1 MKIEN
6 VDGPLLEVK
15 GLSKY
20 YTAESNKILNKRKYI
35 KVVDHIDLSIYPGE
49 VFGLVGE
56 SGCGKST
63 FAKMLVDVIT
73 PTEGQIAYKGKNYSE
88 MSHQQKKEY
97 HKDIQIIFQDPYS
110 SLNPKK
116 RVGWILEEPL
126 KIHTALTSQERKQKV
141 EEILEVAGL
150 DASFKGKFPNEL
162 SGGQRQRVSVA
173 AALMLNP
180 ELIIADESV
189 SALDVSIQSQI
200 LNLMK
205 KLQEEKNLTYL
216 FISHDLNVVQYMSDR
231 IGVMY
236 FGKLVE
242 VGSVD
247 DIYQSP
253 RHPYTK
259 ALLSSI
265 PSVSGEMERERI
277 LLTGDVPDLLAP
289 PGGCP
294 FHTRCR
300 EMKESCKRECP
311 ELVEIEKGH
320 FVSCNCVQAL
330 RETYT

>member
-1 MKIEN
+1 MNIEN
-6 VDGPLLEVK
+6 VEPLLEVK

-20 YTAESNKILNKRKYI
+20 YTAQSNKILNKRKDI
-35 KVVDHIDLSIYPGE
+35 KVVEHIDLSIYPGE

-63 FAKMLVDVIT
+63 FAKMLVDVIQ
-73 PTEGQIAYKGKNYSE
+73 PTMGQISYKGKHYSA
-88 MSHQQKKEY
+88 MSRQQKKEY
-97 HKDIQIIFQDPYS
+97 HRQIQIIFQDPYS

-116 RVGWILEEPL
+116 KIGWILEEPL
-126 KIHTALTSQERKQKV
+126 KIHTELASKDRKLKV
-141 EEILEVAGL
+141 EEILEVVGL
-150 DASFKGKFPNEL
+150 DASFKGKYPNEL
-162 SGGQRQRVSVA
+162 SGGQRQRVSIA

-242 VGSVD
+242 VGSVA
-247 DIYQSP
+247 DIYHSP
-253 RHPYTK
+253 KHPYTK

-265 PSVSGEMERERI
+265 PSVSKEEKRERI
-277 LLTGDVPDLLAP
+277 LLTGDVPDLSAP

-300 EMKESCKRECP
+300 EMKESCKDSCP
-311 ELVEIEKGH
+311 ELVEMENGH
-320 FVSCNCVQAL
+320 FVSCHCHKTACAM
-330 RETYT
+330 EEG

>member
-1 MKIEN
+1 MKYEN
-6 VDGPLLEVK
+6 LEKPLLEVK
-15 GLSKY
+15 GLCKY
-20 YTAESNKILNKRKYI
+20 YAAESNKILNKRKYI
-35 KVVDHIDLSIYPGE
+35 KVVEHIDLCIYPGE

-73 PTEGQIAYKGKNYSE
+73 PTNGQISYKGKNYSA
-88 MSHQQKKEY
+88 MSHQEKNEY
-97 HKDIQIIFQDPYS
+97 HKQVQIIFQDPYS

-116 RVGWILEEPL
+116 KIGWILEEPL
-126 KIHTALTSQERKQKV
+126 KLHTELASQERKQKV
-141 EEILEVAGL
+141 EEILEVVGL
-150 DASFKGKFPNEL
+150 DASFKGKYPNEL
-162 SGGQRQRVSVA
+162 SGGQRQRVSIA

-180 ELIIADESV
+180 EIIIADESV

-247 DIYQSP
+247 DIYHSP
-253 RHPYTK
+253 KHPYTK

-265 PSVSGEMERERI
+265 PSVSGEKERERI
-277 LLTGDVPDLLAP
+277 LLTGDVPDLSAP

-300 EMKESCKRECP
+300 EMKESCNIECP
-311 ELVEIEKGH
+311 GLVEIEKGH
-320 FVSCNCVQAL
+320 FVSCHYV
-330 RETYT
+330 

>member
-1 MKIEN
+1 MNIEN
-6 VDGPLLEVK
+6 VEPLLEVK

-20 YTAESNKILNKRKYI
+20 YTAQSNKILNKRKDI
-35 KVVDHIDLSIYPGE
+35 KVVEHIDLSIYPGE

-63 FAKMLVDVIT
+63 FAKMLVDVIQ
-73 PTEGQIAYKGKNYSE
+73 PTMGQISYKGKPYSA
-88 MSHQQKKEY
+88 MSRQQKKEY
-97 HKDIQIIFQDPYS
+97 HRQIQIIFQDPYS

-116 RVGWILEEPL
+116 KVGWILEEPL
-126 KIHTALTSQERKQKV
+126 QIHTELASKDRKLKV
-141 EEILEVAGL
+141 EEILEVVGL
-150 DASFKGKFPNEL
+150 DASFRGKYPNEL
-162 SGGQRQRVSVA
+162 SGGQRQRVSIA

-242 VGSVD
+242 VGSVE
-247 DIYQSP
+247 DIYHSP
-253 RHPYTK
+253 KHPYTK

-265 PSVSGEMERERI
+265 PSVSKEEKRERI
-277 LLTGDVPDLLAP
+277 LLTGDVPDLSAP

-300 EMKESCKRECP
+300 EMKESCKDSCP
-311 ELVEIEKGH
+311 ELVEMENGH
-320 FVSCNCVQAL
+320 FVSCHCAIVQ
-330 RETYT
+330 

>member
-1 MKIEN
+1 MNIES
-6 VDGPLLEVK
+6 VEPLLEVK

-20 YTAESNKILNKRKYI
+20 YTAQSNKILNKRKDI
-35 KVVDHIDLSIYPGE
+35 KVVEHIDLSIYPGE

-63 FAKMLVDVIT
+63 FAKMLVNVIQ
-73 PTEGQIAYKGKNYSE
+73 PTMGQISYKGKPYSA
-88 MSHQQKKEY
+88 MSRQQKKEY
-97 HKDIQIIFQDPYS
+97 HRQIQIIFQDPYS

-116 RVGWILEEPL
+116 KIGWILEEPL
-126 KIHTALTSQERKQKV
+126 KIHTELASKDRKLKV
-141 EEILEVAGL
+141 EEILEVVGL
-150 DASFKGKFPNEL
+150 DASFRGKYPNEL
-162 SGGQRQRVSVA
+162 SGGQRQRVSIA

-242 VGSVD
+242 VGSVE
-247 DIYQSP
+247 DIYHSP
-253 RHPYTK
+253 KHPYTK

-265 PSVSGEMERERI
+265 PSVSKEEKRERI
-277 LLTGDVPDLLAP
+277 LLTGDVPDLSAP

-300 EMKESCKRECP
+300 EMKESCKDSCP
-311 ELVEIEKGH
+311 ELVEMENGH
-320 FVSCNCVQAL
+320 FVSCHCAIVQ
-330 RETYT
+330 

>member
-1 MKIEN
+1 MNIEN
-6 VDGPLLEVK
+6 VEPLLEVK

-20 YTAESNKILNKRKYI
+20 YTAQSNKILNKRKDI
-35 KVVDHIDLSIYPGE
+35 KVVEHIDLSIYPGE

-63 FAKMLVDVIT
+63 FAKMLVNVIQ
-73 PTEGQIAYKGKNYSE
+73 PTMGQISYKGKPYSA
-88 MSHQQKKEY
+88 MSRQQKKEY
-97 HKDIQIIFQDPYS
+97 HRQIQIIFQDPYS

-116 RVGWILEEPL
+116 KIGWILEEPL
-126 KIHTALTSQERKQKV
+126 KIHTELASKDRKLKV
-141 EEILEVAGL
+141 EEILEVVGL
-150 DASFKGKFPNEL
+150 DASFKGKYPNEL
-162 SGGQRQRVSVA
+162 SGGQRQRVSIA

-242 VGSVD
+242 VGSVA
-247 DIYQSP
+247 DIYHSP
-253 RHPYTK
+253 KHPYTK

-265 PSVSGEMERERI
+265 PSVSKEEKRERI
-277 LLTGDVPDLLAP
+277 LLTGDVPDLSAP

-300 EMKESCKRECP
+300 EMKESCKDSCP
-311 ELVEIEKGH
+311 ELVEMENGH
-320 FVSCNCVQAL
+320 FVSCHCAIVQ
-330 RETYT
+330 

>member
-1 MKIEN
+1 MNIEN
-6 VDGPLLEVK
+6 VEPLLEVK

-20 YTAESNKILNKRKYI
+20 YTAQSNKILNKRKDI
-35 KVVDHIDLSIYPGE
+35 KVVEHIDLSIYPGE

-63 FAKMLVDVIT
+63 FAKMLVDVIQ
-73 PTEGQIAYKGKNYSE
+73 PTMGQISYKGKHYSA
-88 MSHQQKKEY
+88 MSRQQKKEY
-97 HKDIQIIFQDPYS
+97 HRQIQIIFQDPYS

-116 RVGWILEEPL
+116 KIGWILEEPL
-126 KIHTALTSQERKQKV
+126 KIHTELASQDRKLKV
-141 EEILEVAGL
+141 EEILEVVGL
-150 DASFKGKFPNEL
+150 DASFKGKYPNEL
-162 SGGQRQRVSVA
+162 SGGQRQRVSIA

-242 VGSVD
+242 VGSVA
-247 DIYQSP
+247 DIYHSP
-253 RHPYTK
+253 KHPYTK

-265 PSVSGEMERERI
+265 PSVSKEEKRERI
-277 LLTGDVPDLLAP
+277 LLTGDVPDLSAP

-294 FHTRCR
+294 FHTRCQ
-300 EMKESCKRECP
+300 EMKESCKDSCP
-311 ELVEIEKGH
+311 ELVEMENGH
-320 FVSCNCVQAL
+320 FVSCHCAIVQ
-330 RETYT
+330 

>member
-1 MKIEN
+1 MKFEN
-6 VDGPLLEVK
+6 VNEPLLEVK

-20 YTAESNKILNKRKYI
+20 YTAKSNKILSKRKDI
-35 KVVDHIDLSIYPGE
+35 KVVQHIDLGIYPGE

-63 FAKMLVDVIT
+63 FAKMLVDVIN
-73 PTEGQIAYKGKNYSE
+73 PTKGQITYKGRNYSA
-88 MSHQQKKEY
+88 MSHQEKKEY
-97 HKDIQIIFQDPYS
+97 HKQIQIIFQDPYS

-116 RVGWILEEPL
+116 KIGWILEEPL
-126 KIHTALTSQERKQKV
+126 KIHLNLTSQERKMKV
-141 EEILEVAGL
+141 EEVLEEVGL
-150 DASFKGKFPNEL
+150 DASFKGKYPNEL
-162 SGGQRQRVSVA
+162 SGGQRQRVSIA

-242 VGSVD
+242 VGSVN
-247 DIYQSP
+247 DIYHEP
-253 RHPYTK
+253 KHPYTK
-259 ALLSSI
+259 ALISSI
-265 PSVSGEMERERI
+265 PSVSGEEKRERI
-277 LLTGDVPDLLAP
+277 LLTGDVPDLSAP
-289 PGGCP
+289 PGGCS
-294 FHTRCR
+294 FHSRCR
-300 EMKESCKRECP
+300 EMKESCKEKCP
-311 ELVEIEKGH
+311 ELVDNGNGH
-320 FVSCNCVQAL
+320 FVSCHCVPSSAP
-330 RETYT
+330 

>member
-1 MKIEN
+1 MNIES
-6 VDGPLLEVK
+6 VEPLLEVK

-20 YTAESNKILNKRKYI
+20 YTAQSNKILNKRKDI
-35 KVVDHIDLSIYPGE
+35 KVVEHIDLSIYPGE

-63 FAKMLVDVIT
+63 FAKMLVNVIQ
-73 PTEGQIAYKGKNYSE
+73 PTMGQISYKGKPYSA
-88 MSHQQKKEY
+88 MSRQQKKEY
-97 HKDIQIIFQDPYS
+97 HRQIQIIFQDPYS

-116 RVGWILEEPL
+116 KIGWILEEPL
-126 KIHTALTSQERKQKV
+126 KIHTELASKDRKLKV
-141 EEILEVAGL
+141 EEILEVVGL
-150 DASFKGKFPNEL
+150 DASFRGKYPNEL
-162 SGGQRQRVSVA
+162 SGGQRQGVSIA

-242 VGSVD
+242 VGSVE
-247 DIYQSP
+247 DIYHSP
-253 RHPYTK
+253 KHPYTK

-265 PSVSGEMERERI
+265 PSVSKEEKRERI
-277 LLTGDVPDLLAP
+277 LLTGDVPDLSAP

-300 EMKESCKRECP
+300 EMKESCKDSCP
-311 ELVEIEKGH
+311 ELVEMENGH
-320 FVSCNCVQAL
+320 FVSCHCAIVQ
-330 RETYT
+330 

>member
-1 MKIEN
+1 MNIEN
-6 VDGPLLEVK
+6 VEPLLEVK

-20 YTAESNKILNKRKYI
+20 YTAQSNKILNKRKDI
-35 KVVDHIDLSIYPGE
+35 KVVEHIDLSIYPGE

-63 FAKMLVDVIT
+63 FAKMLVDVIQ
-73 PTEGQIAYKGKNYSE
+73 PTMGQISYKGKPYSA
-88 MSHQQKKEY
+88 MSRQQKKEY
-97 HKDIQIIFQDPYS
+97 HRQIQIIFQDPYS

-116 RVGWILEEPL
+116 KIGWILEEPL
-126 KIHTALTSQERKQKV
+126 KIHTELASQDRKLKV
-141 EEILEVAGL
+141 EEILEVVGL
-150 DASFKGKFPNEL
+150 DASFKGKYPNEL
-162 SGGQRQRVSVA
+162 SGGQRQRVSIA

-242 VGSVD
+242 VGSVA
-247 DIYQSP
+247 DIYHSP
-253 RHPYTK
+253 KHPYTK

-265 PSVSGEMERERI
+265 PSVSKEEKRERI
-277 LLTGDVPDLLAP
+277 LLTGDVPDLSAP

-300 EMKESCKRECP
+300 EMKESCKDSCP
-311 ELVEIEKGH
+311 ELVEMENGH
-320 FVSCNCVQAL
+320 FVSCHCAIVQ
-330 RETYT
+330 

>member
-1 MKIEN
+1 MNIEN
-6 VDGPLLEVK
+6 VEPLLEVK

-20 YTAESNKILNKRKYI
+20 YTAQSNKILNKRKDI
-35 KVVDHIDLSIYPGE
+35 KVVEHIDLSIYPGE

-63 FAKMLVDVIT
+63 FAKMLVDVIQ
-73 PTEGQIAYKGKNYSE
+73 PTMGQISYKGKPYSA
-88 MSHQQKKEY
+88 MSRQQKKEY
-97 HKDIQIIFQDPYS
+97 HRQIQIIFQDPYS

-116 RVGWILEEPL
+116 KIGWILEEPL
-126 KIHTALTSQERKQKV
+126 KIHTELASKVRKLKV
-141 EEILEVAGL
+141 EEILEVVGL
-150 DASFKGKFPNEL
+150 DASFKGKYPNEL
-162 SGGQRQRVSVA
+162 SGGQRQRVSIA

-242 VGSVD
+242 VGSVA
-247 DIYQSP
+247 DIYHSP
-253 RHPYTK
+253 KHPYTK

-265 PSVSGEMERERI
+265 PSVSKEEKRERI
-277 LLTGDVPDLLAP
+277 LLTGDVPDLSAP

-300 EMKESCKRECP
+300 EMKESCKDSCP
-311 ELVEIEKGH
+311 ELVEMENGH
-320 FVSCNCVQAL
+320 FVSCHCAIVQ
-330 RETYT
+330 

>member
-1 MKIEN
+1 MKYEN
-6 VDGPLLEVK
+6 LEKPLLEVK
-15 GLSKY
+15 GLCKY
-20 YTAESNKILNKRKYI
+20 YAAESNKILNKRKYI
-35 KVVDHIDLSIYPGE
+35 KVVEHIDLCIYPGE

-73 PTEGQIAYKGKNYSE
+73 PTNGQISYKGKNYSA
-88 MSHQQKKEY
+88 MSHQEKKEY
-97 HKDIQIIFQDPYS
+97 HKQVQIIFQDPYS

-116 RVGWILEEPL
+116 KIGWILEEPL
-126 KIHTALTSQERKQKV
+126 KLHTELASQERKQKV
-141 EEILEVAGL
+141 EEILEVVGL
-150 DASFKGKFPNEL
+150 DASFKGKYPNEL
-162 SGGQRQRVSVA
+162 SGGQRQRVSIA

-180 ELIIADESV
+180 EIIIADESV

-247 DIYQSP
+247 DIYHSP
-253 RHPYTK
+253 KHPYTK

-265 PSVSGEMERERI
+265 PSVSE
-277 LLTGDVPDLLAP
+277 
-289 PGGCP
+289 
-294 FHTRCR
+294 
-300 EMKESCKRECP
+300 KRSGN
-311 ELVEIEKGH
+311 V
-320 FVSCNCVQAL
+320 F
-330 RETYT
+330 Y

>member
-1 MKIEN
+1 MNIEN
-6 VDGPLLEVK
+6 VEPLLEVK

-20 YTAESNKILNKRKYI
+20 YTAQSNKILNKRKDI
-35 KVVDHIDLSIYPGE
+35 KVVEHIDLSIYPGE

-63 FAKMLVDVIT
+63 FAKMLVDVIQ
-73 PTEGQIAYKGKNYSE
+73 PTMGQISYKGKPYSA
-88 MSHQQKKEY
+88 MSRQQKKEY
-97 HKDIQIIFQDPYS
+97 HRQIQIIFQDPYS

-116 RVGWILEEPL
+116 KIGWILEEPL
-126 KIHTALTSQERKQKV
+126 KIHTELASKDRKLKV
-141 EEILEVAGL
+141 EEILEVVGL
-150 DASFKGKFPNEL
+150 DASFKGKYPNEL
-162 SGGQRQRVSVA
+162 SGGQRQRVSIA

-242 VGSVD
+242 VGSVA
-247 DIYQSP
+247 DIYHSP
-253 RHPYTK
+253 KHPYTK

-265 PSVSGEMERERI
+265 PSVSKEEKRERI
-277 LLTGDVPDLLAP
+277 LLTGDVPDLSAP

-300 EMKESCKRECP
+300 EMKESCKDSCP
-311 ELVEIEKGH
+311 ELVEMENGH
-320 FVSCNCVQAL
+320 FVSCHCAIVQ
-330 RETYT
+330 

>member
-1 MKIEN
+1 MNIEN
-6 VDGPLLEVK
+6 VEPLLEVK

-20 YTAESNKILNKRKYI
+20 YTAQSNKILNKRKDI
-35 KVVDHIDLSIYPGE
+35 KVVEHIDLSIYPGE

-63 FAKMLVDVIT
+63 FAKMLVDVIQ
-73 PTEGQIAYKGKNYSE
+73 PTMGQISYKGKHYSA
-88 MSHQQKKEY
+88 MSRQQKKEY
-97 HKDIQIIFQDPYS
+97 HRQIQIIFQDPYS

-116 RVGWILEEPL
+116 KIGWILEEPL
-126 KIHTALTSQERKQKV
+126 KIHTELASQDRKLKV
-141 EEILEVAGL
+141 EEILEVVGL
-150 DASFKGKFPNEL
+150 DASFKGKYPNEL
-162 SGGQRQRVSVA
+162 SGGQRQRVSIA

-242 VGSVD
+242 VGSVA
-247 DIYQSP
+247 DIYHSP
-253 RHPYTK
+253 KHPYTK

-265 PSVSGEMERERI
+265 PSVSKEEKRERI
-277 LLTGDVPDLLAP
+277 LLTGDVPDLSAP

-300 EMKESCKRECP
+300 EMKESCKDSCP
-311 ELVEIEKGH
+311 ELVEMENGH
-320 FVSCNCVQAL
+320 FVSCHCAIVQ
-330 RETYT
+330 